1 MMNFL
6 IDSKSNEDDVIQIQ
20 SRSMSDPLLS
30 KIKWLGYGLPLSEL
44 GFYIFLG
51 RVWLYIG
58 REIKWTFK
66 KDEDGT
72 LRAIGDD
79 DITSDNG
86 ENCEWEYGLI
96 SP

>member
-1 MMNFL
+1 MCLHNGLSILPQFGP
-6 IDSKSNEDDVIQIQ
+6 IDHWEDT
-20 SRSMSDPLLS
+20 PH
-30 KIKWLGYGLPLSEL
+30 
-44 GFYIFLG
+44 FIFLF
-51 RVWLYIG
+51 
-58 REIKWTFK
+58 EEKWTYK

>member
-1 MMNFL
+1 MDLVTNKVGCVFPMVSILHHPEFG
-6 IDSKSNEDDVIQIQ
+6 DHREDAPDFIF
-20 SRSMSDPLLS
+20 
-30 KIKWLGYGLPLSEL
+30 LSE
-44 GFYIFLG
+44 
-51 RVWLYIG
+51 
-58 REIKWTFK
+58 EKWTYK

>member
-1 MMNFL
+1 
-6 IDSKSNEDDVIQIQ
+6 
-20 SRSMSDPLLS
+20 MSDVDQPTKPVRVSQVKFIEFLNGFVTNKVGCVFPMS
-30 KIKWLGYGLPLSEL
+30 HAEFGQNDHWKDVTDFIFLSE
-44 GFYIFLG
+44 
-51 RVWLYIG
+51 
-58 REIKWTFK
+58 EKWTYK

>member
-1 MMNFL
+1 
-6 IDSKSNEDDVIQIQ
+6 
-20 SRSMSDPLLS
+20 MSDVDQPT
-30 KIKWLGYGLPLSEL
+30 KPV
-44 GFYIFLG
+44 
-51 RVWLYIG
+51 RVSQ
-58 REIKWTFK
+58 
-66 KDEDGT
+66 DEDGT